1 MTFQELPADLQNEII
16 ANGIS
21 PNEIERLA
29 RRSNRNGHHVTVF
42 TKSGNRKR
50 FRKPNPMNG
59 VGTEWFCDM
68 NGSNESS
75 FNWD

>member
-1 MTFQELPADLQNEII
+1 MTFQELPNDLQNEIL

-42 TKSGNRKR
+42 TKSGGRKR
-50 FRKPNPMNG
+50 FRKPSSMFG
-59 VGTEWFCDM
+59 QSSAWFCDM
-68 NGSNESS
+68 DGAKSS
-75 FNWD
+75 EFDWS